1 MLKPTLSLLPLVAV
15 ALLALALTACGGRQD
30 PLPEPAPPATS
41 TDEIVGKR
49 WVMEGAIPGR
59 GSIKAGFELRADGTL
74 VGHTGVNR
82 ANGTYELSA
91 PAGIHVP
98 PLATTRMAGPPE
110 AMDREQAFLGALAQ
124 ADAWR
129 LEDEKL
135 LLLAGDEVVL
145 TLVEE
150 KAP

>member
-1 MLKPTLSLLPLVAV
+1 MPKPILSFL
-15 ALLALALTACGGRQD
+15 LLALALTACGEPPD
-30 PLPEPAPPATS
+30 PVPAPGTAAAS
-41 TDEIVGKR
+41 SDAIVGKR
-49 WVMEGAIPGR
+49 WVMEGAVPGR

-110 AMDREQAFLGALAQ
+110 AMDREQVFLGALAT
-124 ADAWR
+124 ANAWR
-129 LEDEKL
+129 LEEENL
-135 LLLAGDEVVL
+135 LLLDGDDVVL